1 MPSQTTIATAGGIQS
16 KREVVRVKK
25 EKEKVEEKRRT
36 ENPVEEDAHWEEQ
49 ETNNVEDGTD
59 CENYEEH
66 VSPRGKKRRR
76 MNGEGH
82 SGATEGNGHP
92 EPTLLKVKTLPRG
105 ADG

>member
-1 MPSQTTIATAGGIQS
+1 MGSLEILRS
-16 KREVVRVKK
+16 
-25 EKEKVEEKRRT
+25 RRSIGQKT
-36 ENPVEEDAHWEEQ
+36 LLKNLEDAHWEEQ
-49 ETNNVEDGTD
+49 ETNDVEDGTD

-66 VSPRGKKRRR
+66 VSPRGNKRRR